1 MLAQLWYFN
10 RNALFS
16 RHFYVKLI
24 AFYAITKC
32 MKLFHLFTFLFFTIF
47 NWHWSVLNSMTAPA
61 EFETLLC
68 HVRIVKKRAERQI
81 SDSSLVDIRD
91 QFFPLLTWKW
101 RENTSD
107 VKSVDDLRGGD
118 RSGTWKWLYR
128 LLRTPWPFLLAPSY
142 FFCACQYDHVY
153 YCQISNLALFTDGL
167 IPHGWAMST
176 YKRLH

>member
-1 MLAQLWYFN
+1 MPLQNAWNCFISPLSCFSQFSIEIEVSLIQWLHQVNLW
-10 RNALFS
+10 
-16 RHFYVKLI
+16 HFFAKWEL
-24 AFYAITKC
+24 
-32 MKLFHLFTFLFFTIF
+32 
-47 NWHWSVLNSMTAPA
+47 W
-61 EFETLLC
+61 
-68 HVRIVKKRAERQI
+68 KKAERQI
-81 SDSSLVDIRD
+81 SDSSLLDIRD

-107 VKSVDDLRGGD
+107 VKSVSRWFERGD

-128 LLRTPWPFLLAPSY
+128 LLRTPWPFLLDPSY

-153 YCQISNLALFTDGL
+153 YCQISNLALLTDGL